1 MSATAVTLFFGD
13 ADHAFDLAKP
23 EIVRELEA
31 KTGTGIGA
39 LCNRVIHTRE
49 FAHADLEHTLRLGLI
64 GGGMS
69 PETAARLVA
78 NYLPLQPLAETMIVA
93 VGVLGALWLGAA
105 PAKPV
110 FEQNMNEIAE

>member
-1 MSATAVTLFFGD
+1 MSATAFTVFFGD
-13 ADHAFDLAKP
+13 MDHTFDLGKP

-31 KTGTGIGA
+31 KTGVGIGA

-69 PETAARLVA
+69 PKIAAGLVA
-78 NYLPLQPLAETMIVA
+78 NYLPLQPLVETMIVA
-93 VGVLGALWLGAA
+93 VGVLGALWFGTA

-110 FEQNMNEIAE
+110 SEQIMNENAE